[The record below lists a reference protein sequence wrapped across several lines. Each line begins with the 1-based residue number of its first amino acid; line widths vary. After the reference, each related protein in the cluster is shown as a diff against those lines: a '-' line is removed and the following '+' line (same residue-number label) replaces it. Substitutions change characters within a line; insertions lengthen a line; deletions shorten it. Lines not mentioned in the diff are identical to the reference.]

1 MSFIPSG
8 NPPPKNG
15 RHVFGGGGSGR
26 LRAFA
31 KGTAW
36 AGLLYNSPS
45 SSLLTTM
52 AAPLLPHMHVL
63 RASQLQIDADF
74 LEFGGK
80 SRGGLRLCQLGS
92 LPACTGNFV
101 HAFERSKLLFNQ
113 AGLFR
118 GWFDL
123 DQLFSFDV
131 RLGEF
136 ICASAQRSARR
147 SARTHA
153 AVLSESAQPC

>member
-1 MSFIPSG
+1 MLVGTTKCF
-8 NPPPKNG
+8 K
-15 RHVFGGGGSGR
+15 
-26 LRAFA
+26 FA
-31 KGTAW
+31 
-36 AGLLYNSPS
+36 L
-45 SSLLTTM
+45 
-52 AAPLLPHMHVL
+52 PLLPHMHVL

-80 SRGGLRLCQLGS
+80 SRGRLRLCQLGS
-92 LPACTGNFV
+92 LPACTGNVV
-101 HAFERSKLLFNQ
+101 HAFERSELLFNQ

-123 DQLFSFDV
+123 DQLFGFDV

-136 ICASAQRSARR
+136 ICARCRTAQRSARR